1 MASGNPRLGVGIVR
15 YDIVNRVL
23 WWDAK
28 AAAIFGD
35 DGSLPPLLQ
44 WRERVHPDDIDVVR
58 RMFGDTAGSVG
69 AECVF
74 RIVLPDRSTRYILTR
89 SIDVTVDESG
99 VPAELTGVVIELGHL
114 TGQDAQLASLLDR
127 VGLGFMALD
136 EDLRI
141 IYVNSGC
148 LRHVRRSRDE
158 MLGRVV
164 TDVLPETRGSYF
176 DALCRKVLATGR
188 EHQTRVD
195 SLYSPGTT
203 IEVTAAADSGALV
216 VHFRDVTAEVTAQ
229 QQADEAHALLLHEAR
244 HDSLTGLLNRAAIT
258 EHLQRLVEPG
268 AGPAVVMFLD
278 VDGFK
283 DVNDTRGQRVGDRIL
298 QAVSEHLSR
307 AMRAPAVVG
316 RLGGDEF
323 VAILPEAG
331 DIDVEKVVT
340 LMVSSITTPI
350 DVGDELLVVTIS
362 VGMARST
369 SAHTVDELLHHADTA
384 LYAAKRLGGNTA
396 VWHAQT
402 T

>member
-1 MASGNPRLGVGIVR
+1 
-15 YDIVNRVL
+15 
-23 WWDAK
+23 
-28 AAAIFGD
+28 
-35 DGSLPPLLQ
+35 
-44 WRERVHPDDIDVVR
+44 
-58 RMFGDTAGSVG
+58 
-69 AECVF
+69 
-74 RIVLPDRSTRYILTR
+74 
-89 SIDVTVDESG
+89 
-99 VPAELTGVVIELGHL
+99 
-114 TGQDAQLASLLDR
+114 
-127 VGLGFMALD
+127 MALD

-195 SLYSPGTT
+195 SLYSPGMT

-229 QQADEAHALLLHEAR
+229 QQADEAHALLLHEAT

-283 DVNDTRGQRVGDRIL
+283 DVNDTRGHRVGDRIL

-384 LYAAKRLGGNTA
+384 LYAAKRRGGNTS

>member
-1 MASGNPRLGVGIVR
+1 MARGIPRLGVGIVR

-44 WRERVHPDDIDVVR
+44 WRRRVHPDDIDVVR
-58 RMFGDTAGSVG
+58 RLFGDTAGSVG

-74 RIVLPDRSTRYILTR
+74 RIVLEDGSTRYILTR

-176 DALCRKVLATGR
+176 DALCRTVLATGR

-203 IEVTAAADSGALV
+203 VEVTAAADSGALV

-283 DVNDTRGQRVGDRIL
+283 DVNDTRGHRVGDRIL
-298 QAVSEHLSR
+298 QAVSEHLGN

-331 DIDVEKVVT
+331 DIDIEKVVT

-396 VWHAQT
+396 VWHA
-402 T
+402 

>member
-1 MASGNPRLGVGIVR
+1 MALGVPRLGVGIVR
-15 YDIVNRVL
+15 YDIVNGAL

-35 DGSLPPLLQ
+35 DGSLPPLQQ
-44 WRERVHPDDIDVVR
+44 WRQRVHPEDIDVVR
-58 RMFGDTAGSVG
+58 RMFGDMTGSVG

-74 RIVLPDRSTRYILTR
+74 RIVMADRSTRYILTR
-89 SIDVTVDESG
+89 SIDVAVDDSG
-99 VPAELTGVVIELGHL
+99 VPTELTGVVIELGHL
-114 TGQDAQLASLLDR
+114 TGRDAQLASLLDR
-127 VGLGFMALD
+127 VGLGFLALD
-136 EDLRI
+136 ENLRI
-141 IYVNSGC
+141 IYANSGC
-148 LRHVRRSRDE
+148 LRHVRRSREE

-188 EHQTRVD
+188 EHTTRVD
-195 SLYSPGTT
+195 SLYSPGMT

-216 VHFRDVTAEVTAQ
+216 IHFRDVTAEVTAQ

-258 EHLQRLVEPG
+258 EHLQRLFDPG
-268 AGPAVVMFLD
+268 VGPAVVLFLD

-283 DVNDTRGQRVGDRIL
+283 EVNDTRGHRVGDRIL
-298 QAVSEHLSR
+298 QAVSEHLSS
-307 AMRAPAVVG
+307 AMVAPAVVG

-331 DIDVEKVVT
+331 DIDVENVVT

-369 SAHTVDELLHHADTA
+369 SAYTVDGLLHHADTA

-396 VWHAQT
+396 VWHR
-402 T
+402 